1 MRLASSVRNADRVRD
16 ITEIAVKHGF
26 GYWFERHQLR
36 NLLPKGWQ
44 RGAPKPMGTRGEHMR
59 KMFEE
64 LGPTF
69 VKFGQLLS
77 TRPDALPADIIVELR
92 KLQDDVPPF
101 PIDIAEE
108 TIENELGLTIERLF
122 LEFEETPIAAA
133 SIGQVHRAVLPN
145 GDRVIVKVQRP
156 EADAKIR
163 ADIDLLYQ
171 AAHLFRDHGPKE
183 LFIDPVGIVDQFA
196 RGIRNELDYRV
207 EARNAERFGENF
219 RDDPLVSIPKVYWQY
234 STSRVLTL
242 EWLDGIQLA
251 DVDTTAMDMA
261 ERKALATMV
270 AECWLK
276 QIYVD
281 GFFHGDPHPANI
293 MVLNGG
299 ASIGLVDF
307 GIAGRLSE
315 SDRHNIIDLFLD
327 IMNERIENIPRRL
340 MALGV
345 DFPRQKE
352 AEFVTEAR
360 DMFTRYFGA
369 SLDELDPVAVLRDVF
384 GAIYRLQLKLPT
396 QYLLL
401 ERAAATL
408 EGIGTE
414 LYPGFNVFEFAR
426 PYTREFL
433 RRRYSPENIAA
444 RGTRELQSYFNL
456 LREFPMQL
464 HDSLE
469 QVTRGELKVNF
480 IHRNLEEPMRRFTV
494 LTNRLVVAI
503 VLASIILGSSI
514 IGLFA
519 QGGPTFLGISV
530 FALGGFL
537 SAGFFGLWLVVA
549 IFRSGRL

>member
-36 NLLPKGWQ
+36 NLLPKGW
-44 RGAPKPMGTRGEHMR
+44 RGTPKPVGTRGEHLR

-77 TRPDALPADIIVELR
+77 TRPDALPTDIIVELR

-101 PIDIAEE
+101 PIEIAEE
-108 TIENELGLTIERLF
+108 TIESELGLTVERLF
-122 LEFEETPIAAA
+122 LEFDETPLAAA

-145 GDRVIVKVQRP
+145 GDNVIVKVQRP
-156 EADAKIR
+156 EAEHKVR

-171 AAHLFRDHGPKE
+171 LAQLIRDHGPGDF
-183 LFIDPVGIVDQFA
+183 FIDPVGIVDQFA

-207 EARNAERFGENF
+207 EARNAERFQENF
-219 RDDPLVSIPKVYWQY
+219 REDHTVHIPKVYWQY

-242 EWLDGIQLA
+242 EWVHGTQLA
-251 DVDTTAMDMA
+251 DIDTAAMDLA
-261 ERKALATMV
+261 ERRALATTI

-276 QIYVD
+276 QIYID

-293 MVLNGG
+293 FVLDDG
-299 ASIGLVDF
+299 AIGLVDF

-315 SDRHNIIDLFLD
+315 SDRQNIINLFLD
-327 IMNERIENIPRRL
+327 IMNERIENIPKRL

-345 DFPRQKE
+345 DFPREKE

-360 DMFTRYFGA
+360 DMFTRYYGA
-369 SLDELDPVAVLRDVF
+369 NLVELDPVAVMRDVF

-426 PYTREFL
+426 PYTKEFL
-433 RRRYSPENIAA
+433 RRRYSPESIAA
-444 RGTRELQSYFNL
+444 RGSRELQTYFNL
-456 LREFPMQL
+456 FKDFPVQL

-480 IHRNLEEPMRRFTV
+480 VHRNLEDVMRRFTI
-494 LTNRLVVAI
+494 LTNRLVIAI

-519 QGGPTFLGISV
+519 TAGPHLLGISV

-537 SAGFFGLWLVVA
+537 SAGFFGMWLV
-549 IFRSGRL
+549 IGIIRSGRL

>member
-36 NLLPKGWQ
+36 NLLPKGW
-44 RGAPKPMGTRGEHMR
+44 RGTPKPMGTRGEHLR
-59 KMFEE
+59 KMLEE

-77 TRPDALPADIIVELR
+77 TRPDALPAATITELR

-101 PIDIAEE
+101 AIEIVEE
-108 TIENELGLTIERLF
+108 TIEKELGLNIKRLF

-156 EADAKIR
+156 EAEARIR
-163 ADIDLLYQ
+163 ADTDLLYQ
-171 AAHLFRDHGPKE
+171 LAQLLRDHSPRN
-183 LFIDPVGIVDQFA
+183 LFIDPVGLVDQFS

-207 EARNAERFGENF
+207 EARNAERFRENF
-219 RDDPLVSIPKVYWQY
+219 RDDHTVFIPKVYWQY
-234 STSRVLTL
+234 TTSRVLTL
-242 EWLDGIQLA
+242 EWVDGVQLA
-251 DVDTTAMDMA
+251 DIDAAAMDMG
-261 ERKALATMV
+261 ERQALATTI

-276 QIYVD
+276 QIYLD

-293 MVLNGG
+293 MVLEGG
-299 ASIGLVDF
+299 AIGLVDF
-307 GIAGRLSE
+307 GIAGRLSDD
-315 SDRHNIIDLFLD
+315 DRQNIINLFLD

-340 MALGV
+340 TALGV
-345 DFPRQKE
+345 GFPREKE

-360 DMFTRYFGA
+360 DLFTRYFGA
-369 SLDELDPVAVLRDVF
+369 NLDELDPVAVFHDIF
-384 GAIYRLQLKLPT
+384 GATYRLKLKLPV

-401 ERAAATL
+401 ERAAGTL
-408 EGIGTE
+408 EGIGRE

-433 RRRYSPENIAA
+433 RRRYSPENMAA
-444 RGTRELQSYFNL
+444 RGGRELQGYVNL
-456 LREFPMQL
+456 LREYPQQL
-464 HDSLE
+464 HDALE
-469 QVTRGELKVNF
+469 LIRQGEVKINF
-480 IHRNLEEPMRRFTV
+480 VHRNLEGVMRRFTI
-494 LTNRLVVAI
+494 LTNRLVIAI
-503 VLASIILGSSI
+503 VLSSLILGSSI

-519 QGGPTFLGISV
+519 QEGPRLLGISV
-530 FALGGFL
+530 FALFGFL
-537 SAGFFGLWLVVA
+537 ASGFFGLWLVVG
-549 IFRSGRL
+549 ILRSGRL

>member
-1 MRLASSVRNADRVRD
+1 MRLASSVRNADRMRD

-36 NLLPKGWQ
+36 NLLPKGW
-44 RGAPKPMGTRGEHMR
+44 RGTPKPMGTRGEHMR
-59 KMFEE
+59 KMFED

-77 TRPDALPADIIVELR
+77 TRPDAMPADIIVELR

-101 PIDIAEE
+101 PIEVAEK
-108 TIENELGLTIERLF
+108 TIESELGLTVERLF
-122 LEFEETPIAAA
+122 LEFEETPVAAA

-145 GDRVIVKVQRP
+145 GDPVIVKVQRP
-156 EADAKIR
+156 EADHKIR

-171 AAHLFRDHGPKE
+171 LAHIIRDHGPGD

-207 EARNAERFGENF
+207 EARNAERFQENF
-219 RDDPLVSIPKVYWQY
+219 RDDHTVHIPKVYWQY

-242 EWLDGIQLA
+242 ELVRGAQLA
-251 DVDTTAMDMA
+251 DIDKTAMDMY
-261 ERKALATMV
+261 ERRKLATTI

-276 QIYVD
+276 QIYID

-293 MVLNGG
+293 FVLDDG
-299 ASIGLVDF
+299 AIGLVDF

-315 SDRHNIIDLFLD
+315 NDRQNIISLFLD
-327 IMNERIENIPRRL
+327 IMNERIENIPKHL
-340 MALGV
+340 VALGV
-345 DFPRQKE
+345 DFPRHKE
-352 AEFVTEAR
+352 AEFINEAR
-360 DMFTRYFGA
+360 DMFTKYYGA
-369 SLDELDPVAVLRDVF
+369 NLDELDPVAVMRDVF

-426 PYTREFL
+426 PYTHEFL
-433 RRRYSPENIAA
+433 RRRYSPENIAT
-444 RGTRELQSYFNL
+444 RGGRELQAYFTL
-456 LREFPMQL
+456 LKDFPMQL
-464 HDSLE
+464 HDSLD
-469 QVTRGELKVNF
+469 QINRGELKVNF
-480 IHRNLEEPMRRFTV
+480 VHRNLEDLMRRFTI

-503 VLASIILGSSI
+503 VLASIVLGSSI
-514 IGLFA
+514 VGLFA
-519 QGGPTFLGISV
+519 QGGPAIMGISI

-537 SAGFFGLWLVVA
+537 TAGFFGMWLV
-549 IFRSGRL
+549 IGIIRSGRL

>member
-1 MRLASSVRNADRVRD
+1 MRLATSVRNVDRIRD
-16 ITEIAVKHGF
+16 ITEVAVKHGF

-36 NLLPKGWQ
+36 NLLPKGW
-44 RGAPKPMGTRGEHMR
+44 RGTPKPMGTRGEHMR

-101 PIDIAEE
+101 PIEISEE
-108 TIENELGLTIERLF
+108 TIENELGLSIERLF
-122 LEFEETPIAAA
+122 LEFDETPIAAA

-145 GDRVIVKVQRP
+145 GEKVIVKVQRP
-156 EADAKIR
+156 EAEARIR
-163 ADIDLLYQ
+163 ADLDLLYQ
-171 AAHLFRDHGPKE
+171 AAQLLRDHSPRD

-207 EARNAERFGENF
+207 EARNAERFKENF
-219 RDDPLVSIPKVYWQY
+219 RGDHTVHVPKVYWQY

-242 EWLDGIQLA
+242 EWIDGIQLA
-251 DVDTTAMDMA
+251 DVDTAAMDMG
-261 ERKALATMV
+261 ERRALATTI

-293 MVLNGG
+293 MVLEGG
-299 ASIGLVDF
+299 AIGLVDF

-315 SDRHNIIDLFLD
+315 SDRHSIIDLFLD

-345 DFPRQKE
+345 EFPLNKE
-352 AEFVTEAR
+352 AEFVAETR
-360 DMFTRYFGA
+360 DMFARYYGA
-369 SLDELDPVAVLRDVF
+369 SLDELDPVVVLRDVF
-384 GAIYRLQLKLPT
+384 SAIYRLQLKLPT

-433 RRRYSPENIAA
+433 RRRYSPENVIA
-444 RGTRELQSYFNL
+444 RGSREIQGYFNL
-456 LREFPMQL
+456 LRDFPGQL

-469 QVTRGELKVNF
+469 QVTRGELKINF
-480 IHRNLEEPMRRFTV
+480 IHRNLEEPMRRATIV
-494 LTNRLVVAI
+494 ANRLVIAI

-519 QGGPTFLGISV
+519 QGGPRVLGISV

-537 SAGFFGLWLVVA
+537 SAGFFGLWLIVG
-549 IFRSGRL
+549 ILRSGRL

>member
-1 MRLASSVRNADRVRD
+1 MRLASSVRNAERMRD
-16 ITEIAVKHGF
+16 IAEIAARHGF

-36 NLLPKGWQ
+36 NILPKRL
-44 RGAPKPMGTRGEHMR
+44 RGQPKPTGSRGEHMR

-77 TRPDALPADIIVELR
+77 TRPDALPPDFIVELR

-101 PIDIAEE
+101 PIEVAEE
-108 TIENELGLTIERLF
+108 TIERELGLTIERLF
-122 LEFEETPIAAA
+122 LDFDETPIAAA

-145 GDRVIVKVQRP
+145 GDEVIVKVQRP
-156 EADAKIR
+156 DADSKVR

-171 AAHLFRDHGPKE
+171 IAHLIRDHGPGE

-207 EARNAERFGENF
+207 EARNAERFRENF
-219 RDDPLVSIPKVYWQY
+219 DGDHSVHIPKVYWQY
-234 STSRVLTL
+234 STSKVLTL
-242 EWLDGIQLA
+242 EWVHGTQLA
-251 DVDTTAMDMA
+251 DIEMDLMDLA
-261 ERKALATMV
+261 ERRELAKTI

-276 QIYVD
+276 QIYID

-293 MVLNGG
+293 FVLDDG
-299 ASIGLVDF
+299 AIGLVDF

-327 IMNERIENIPRRL
+327 IMNERIENIPKRL
-340 MALGV
+340 VALGV
-345 DFPRQKE
+345 EFPREKE
-352 AEFVTEAR
+352 ADFVVEAR

-369 SLDELDPVAVLRDVF
+369 SLDELDPVAVMRDVF
-384 GAIYRLQLKLPT
+384 GAIYRLELKLPT

-433 RRRYSPENIAA
+433 RRRYSPESIAA
-444 RGTRELQSYFNL
+444 RGGRELQNYAGM
-456 LREFPMQL
+456 LREFPVQL
-464 HDSLE
+464 HDALDL
-469 QVTRGELKVNF
+469 VRAGEVKINF
-480 IHRNLEEPMRRFTV
+480 VHRNLEQLLQRFTV
-494 LTNRLVVAI
+494 LTNRLVMAI
-503 VLASIILGSSI
+503 IVSSMILGSSI

-519 QGGPTFLGISV
+519 EGGPEIFGISI

-537 SAGFFGLWLVVA
+537 TAGFIGLWLMVG
-549 IFRSGRL
+549 IIRSGRV

>member
-36 NLLPKGWQ
+36 NLLPKGW
-44 RGAPKPMGTRGEHMR
+44 RGTPKPMGTRGEHMR
-59 KMFEE
+59 KMLEE

-77 TRPDALPADIIVELR
+77 TRPDALPADIITELR

-101 PIDIAEE
+101 PIEIAEE
-108 TIENELGLTIERLF
+108 TIESEFGLTIERLF

-156 EADAKIR
+156 EAEARIR
-163 ADIDLLYQ
+163 ADTDLLYQ
-171 AAHLFRDHGPKE
+171 LAQLLRDHSPRN
-183 LFIDPVGIVDQFA
+183 LFIDPVGLVDQFS

-207 EARNAERFGENF
+207 EARNAERFRENF
-219 RDDPLVSIPKVYWQY
+219 RDDHTVFIPKVYWQY

-242 EWLDGIQLA
+242 EWVDGVQLA
-251 DVDTTAMDMA
+251 DIDAAAMDMG
-261 ERKALATMV
+261 ERQALATTI

-276 QIYVD
+276 QIYLD

-293 MVLNGG
+293 MVLEGG
-299 ASIGLVDF
+299 AIGLVDF
-307 GIAGRLSE
+307 GIAGRLSDN
-315 SDRHNIIDLFLD
+315 DRQNIINLFLD

-340 MALGV
+340 TALGV
-345 DFPRQKE
+345 GFPREKE

-360 DMFTRYFGA
+360 DLFTRYFGA
-369 SLDELDPVAVLRDVF
+369 NLDELDPVAVFRDIF
-384 GAIYRLQLKLPT
+384 GAIYRLKLKLPV

-401 ERAAATL
+401 ERAAGTL
-408 EGIGTE
+408 EGIGRE

-433 RRRYSPENIAA
+433 RRRYSPENMAA
-444 RGTRELQSYFNL
+444 RGGRELQGYVNL
-456 LREFPMQL
+456 LREYPQQL
-464 HDSLE
+464 HDALE
-469 QVTRGELKVNF
+469 LIRQGEVKINF
-480 IHRNLEEPMRRFTV
+480 VHRNLEGVMRRFTI
-494 LTNRLVVAI
+494 LTNRLVIAI
-503 VLASIILGSSI
+503 VLSSMILGSSI

-519 QGGPTFLGISV
+519 QEGPRLLGISV
-530 FALGGFL
+530 FALCGFL
-537 SAGFFGLWLVVA
+537 ASGFFGLWLVVG
-549 IFRSGRL
+549 ILRSGRL

>member
-36 NLLPKGWQ
+36 NLLPKGW
-44 RGAPKPMGTRGEHMR
+44 RGTPKPMGTRGEHLR
-59 KMFEE
+59 KMLEE

-77 TRPDALPADIIVELR
+77 TRPDALPAATITELR

-101 PIDIAEE
+101 PIEIAEE
-108 TIENELGLTIERLF
+108 TIESEFGLTIERLF

-156 EADAKIR
+156 EAEARIR
-163 ADIDLLYQ
+163 ADTDLLYQ
-171 AAHLFRDHGPKE
+171 LAQLLRDHSLRN
-183 LFIDPVGIVDQFA
+183 LFIDPVGLVDQFS

-207 EARNAERFGENF
+207 EARNAERFRENF
-219 RDDPLVSIPKVYWQY
+219 RDDHTIFIPKVYWQY
-234 STSRVLTL
+234 TTSRVLTL
-242 EWLDGIQLA
+242 EWVDGVQLA
-251 DVDTTAMDMA
+251 DIDAAAMDMG
-261 ERKALATMV
+261 ERQALATTI

-276 QIYVD
+276 QIYLD

-293 MVLNGG
+293 MVLEGG
-299 ASIGLVDF
+299 AIGLVDF
-307 GIAGRLSE
+307 GIAGRLSDD
-315 SDRHNIIDLFLD
+315 DRQNIINLFLD

-340 MALGV
+340 TALGV
-345 DFPRQKE
+345 GFPREKE

-360 DMFTRYFGA
+360 DLFTRYFGA
-369 SLDELDPVAVLRDVF
+369 NLDELDPVAVFHDIF
-384 GAIYRLQLKLPT
+384 GATYRLKLKLPV

-401 ERAAATL
+401 ERAAGTL
-408 EGIGTE
+408 EGIGRE

-433 RRRYSPENIAA
+433 RRRYSPENMVA
-444 RGTRELQSYFNL
+444 RGGREVQSYVNL
-456 LREFPMQL
+456 LREYPQQL
-464 HDSLE
+464 HDALE
-469 QVTRGELKVNF
+469 LIRQGEVKINF
-480 IHRNLEEPMRRFTV
+480 VHRNLEGVMRRFTI
-494 LTNRLVVAI
+494 LTNRLVIAI
-503 VLASIILGSSI
+503 VLSSMILGSSI

-519 QGGPTFLGISV
+519 QEGPRLLGISV
-530 FALGGFL
+530 FALCGFL
-537 SAGFFGLWLVVA
+537 ASGLFGLWLVVG
-549 IFRSGRL
+549 IMRSGRL